1 MAEYRSRSVA
11 ILVILLLVA
20 GIGVY
25 SQGVNWGIDVKGGS
39 SFKIRV
45 EATQVDI
52 LFDNY
57 SEEQAENILENL
69 RGEFPRT
76 KIIPVRGETE
86 KIKVEI
92 GERVPKER
100 ITPIISDKYEIKVTH
115 KVSNET
121 IEEVI
126 EALRLRVD
134 PYGTLGAQ
142 FRSIGDRYINFEVPV
157 NLDEARSLLGEVGH
171 LEIFVEDNLVVRG
184 DQITNVRSPTIN
196 RDGEP
201 SIPFSWNKQAAKNW
215 KNATEGKAGHSG
227 VIYLDRPADSVILF
241 GDDFKSKFEHTINSF
256 QGIEE
261 GEYKDNRFRLKPGGE
276 SWSGEWFNVQVPAFY
291 VEGEIGKNLESYL
304 MKKKNTGEIQK
315 IILLGNDFKGELSGQ
330 ENLKLGDNVFIPIE
344 NHPVESDALT
354 QLMDLTGL
362 ESYPRISGGKNG
374 IAGKEV
380 EELSIELGGDSQE
393 EARELR
399 NILAQ
404 SLPAEVEIESEERMP
419 ARLGEGFDDEVL
431 LAGIFAL
438 LAVGVIVFIRYRKI
452 KIALPLMFTV
462 ASEVIIT
469 LGIVS
474 VIPSTIITMGI
485 AEIGGLIAV
494 IGFGVDNQVMITDE
508 VLYGGTSEEKQRL
521 SIERRTQKA
530 YSIIFASV
538 STTIAAMA
546 ALATVGLGAMRG
558 FAIVTII
565 GCLISIGISRPAYA
579 SILGTLLEDE

>member
-1 MAEYRSRSVA
+1 MLISGAV
-11 ILVILLLVA
+11 VQ
-20 GIGVY
+20 

-39 SFKIRV
+39 SMKIRV
-45 EATQVDI
+45 EATQVDV

-57 SEEQAENILENL
+57 SKGQAENILENL
-69 RGEFPRT
+69 RDEFPRT
-76 KIIPVRGETE
+76 KPLPVREGEE
-86 KIKVEI
+86 KVKIEI

-100 ITPIISDKYEIKVTH
+100 IVPLIPDKYEVNVNH
-115 KVSNET
+115 KVSDET

-142 FRSIGDRYINFEVPV
+142 FKSIGDQYINFEVA
-157 NLDEARSLLGEVGH
+157 LDIEEARYLLGEVGH
-171 LEIFVEDNLVVRG
+171 LEIFVDDKLVIRG
-184 DQITNVRSPTIN
+184 DQITNVRSPTTS
-196 RDGEP
+196 GKLGP
-201 SIPFSWNKQAAKNW
+201 HIPFTWNEKASEEW
-215 KNATEGKAGHSG
+215 ENATEGKAGYPG

-241 GDDFKSKFEHTINSF
+241 NNEFKLDFEEDVTVTPK
-256 QGIEE
+256 IEE
-261 GEYKDNRFRLKPGGE
+261 GEHIENRFRLKPARRGG
-276 SWSGEWFNVQVPAFY
+276 SGEWFNVQVPAFS
-291 VEGEIGKNLESYL
+291 VDKKIGEDLESYL
-304 MKKKNTGEIQK
+304 VKKKNAGKLEK
-315 IILLGNDFKGELSGQ
+315 IILLGEGYDNELEKK
-330 ENLKLGDNVFIPIE
+330 ENLKLKDNVVIPIE
-344 NHPVESDALT
+344 NHRIESDALS
-354 QLMDLTGL
+354 QLMRITGI
-362 ESYPRISGGKNG
+362 ESYPNIQEG
-374 IAGKEV
+374 IAGEKIEDLV
-380 EELSIELGGDSQE
+380 ITSGSIE
-393 EARELR
+393 EAGELR

-404 SLPAEVEIESEERMP
+404 SLPADVEIVSEEEMP

-438 LAVGVIVFIRYRKI
+438 LAVGIIVFIRYRNP

-474 VIPSTIITMGI
+474 VLPSSLITMGI

-565 GCLISIGISRPAYA
+565 GSLISIGISRPAYA
-579 SILGTLLEDE
+579 SILGTLLEEE

>member
-1 MAEYRSRSVA
+1 M
-11 ILVILLLVA
+11 
-20 GIGVY
+20 
-25 SQGVNWGIDVKGGS
+25 
-39 SFKIRV
+39 KIKV

-57 SEEQAENILENL
+57 TENQAENILENL
-69 RGEFPRT
+69 RNEFPRT
-76 KIIPVRGETE
+76 KILPVQEE
-86 KIKVEI
+86 ADKIKIEI

-100 ITPIISDKYEIKVTH
+100 IMSLIPNKYETKVSH
-115 KVSNET
+115 KVSDET
-121 IEEVI
+121 IEDVI

-142 FRSIGDRYINFEVPV
+142 FKSIGDQYINFEVA
-157 NLDEARSLLGEVGH
+157 LDLEEARYLLGEVGH
-171 LEIFVEDNLVVRG
+171 LEIFVDDELVIRG
-184 DQITNVRSPTIN
+184 DQITNVRSPTTS
-196 RDGEP
+196 GKLGP
-201 SIPFSWNKQAAKNW
+201 HIPFTWNEKAAEEW
-215 KNATEGKAGHSG
+215 ENATQGKEGYPG

-241 GDDFKSKFEHTINSF
+241 NNEFKRGFEDSLLASPKID
-256 QGIEE
+256 E
-261 GEYKDNRFRLKPGGE
+261 GEHIENRFRLKPARSGG
-276 SWSGEWFNVQVPAFY
+276 SGEWFNVQVPAFS
-291 VEGEIGKNLESYL
+291 VDKKIGENLESYL
-304 MKKKNTGEIQK
+304 VKKKNAGKLEK
-315 IILLGNDFKGELSGQ
+315 IILMGEGYENGLSKK
-330 ENLKLGDNVFIPIE
+330 ENLKLKDNIVIPIE
-344 NHPVESDALT
+344 NHQVESDALN
-354 QLMDLTGL
+354 QLMRITGL
-362 ESYPRISGGKNG
+362 ESYPNIQEG
-374 IAGKEV
+374 IAGEKIEDLV
-380 EELSIELGGDSQE
+380 ITSGSIE
-393 EARELR
+393 EAGELR

-404 SLPAEVEIESEERMP
+404 SLPAEVEIESEQRMP

-438 LAVGVIVFIRYRKI
+438 LAVGAIVFIRYRNP

-474 VIPSTIITMGI
+474 VVPSSLITMGI

-565 GCLISIGISRPAYA
+565 GSLISIGISRPAYA
-579 SILGTLLEDE
+579 SILGTLLEEE

>member
-1 MAEYRSRSVA
+1 MAEYRSRSVV

-57 SEEQAENILENL
+57 SEGQAENILENL
-69 RGEFPRT
+69 RDEFPRT

-86 KIKVEI
+86 KVKVEI

-100 ITPIISDKYEIKVTH
+100 ITPLISDKYEIKVTH

-142 FRSIGDRYINFEVPV
+142 FKSIGDRYINFEVPV
-157 NLDEARSLLGEVGH
+157 NLEEARSLLGEVGH

-184 DQITNVRSPTIN
+184 DQITNVRSPTTSPEL
-196 RDGEP
+196 GP
-201 SIPFSWNKQAAKNW
+201 HIPFTWNKQAAKDW
-215 KNATEGKAGHSG
+215 KNATEGKAGHPG

-241 GDDFKSKFEHTINSF
+241 GDEFKSEFDETLEIS
-256 QGIEE
+256 QRLEE
-261 GEYKDNRFRLKPGGE
+261 GEHKDNRFRLKPARRDG
-276 SWSGEWFNVQVPAFY
+276 SGEWFNVQVPAFY
-291 VEGEIGKNLESYL
+291 VEGEIGKNLESHL
-304 MKKKNTGEIQK
+304 IKKKNSGEIQK
-315 IILLGNDFKGELSGQ
+315 IILLGNDFEGELSER

-344 NHPVESDALT
+344 NNQVESDALT
-354 QLMDLTGL
+354 QLMNITGL
-362 ESYPRISGGKNG
+362 ESYPNIQEG
-374 IAGKEV
+374 IAGKEI
-380 EELSIELGGDSQE
+380 EELVITSGSLE

-431 LAGIFAL
+431 LAGVFAL
-438 LAVGVIVFIRYRKI
+438 LAVGLIVFIRYREL

-565 GCLISIGISRPAYA
+565 GSLISIGISRPAYA